1 MFEAMTRAL
10 TTHRIEPVIDRVFER
25 EQIREAFA
33 HMAAGR
39 HFGKI
44 VVRM

>member
-1 MFEAMTRAL
+1 MFEAMNRAI
-10 TTHRIEPVIDRVFER
+10 TTHRIEPVIDTVFER
-25 EQIREAFA
+25 ADIGAAFE
-33 HMAAGR
+33 HMASGR